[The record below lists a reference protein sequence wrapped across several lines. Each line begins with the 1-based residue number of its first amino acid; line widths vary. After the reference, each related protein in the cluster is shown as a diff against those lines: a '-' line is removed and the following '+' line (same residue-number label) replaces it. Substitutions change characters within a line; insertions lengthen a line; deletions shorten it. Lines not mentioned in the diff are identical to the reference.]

1 MYRIQTK
8 GYETKEK
15 LIIARK
21 HLLPKIREQVNF
33 KEDEVILPDETIQ
46 YIISSEGL
54 TQKEDGVRNL
64 KRCLEIIY
72 TKINLF
78 RLIKDDD
85 NIFKDDIKIDIQFP
99 FTVQKEHVDIF
110 IKSNDKSNPSL
121 FGLYV

>member
-8 GYETKEK
+8 GYEMKEK

-33 KEDEVILPDETIQ
+33 KEDEVIIPDETIQ
-46 YIISSEGL
+46 HIVSSEGL

-72 TKINLF
+72 TKLNLF
-78 RLIKDDD
+78 RLVKNDD
-85 NIFKDDIKIDIQFP
+85 NIFKDDIKIKVEFP
-99 FTVQKEHVDIF
+99 FTVTKEHVDLL
-110 IKSNDKSNPSL
+110 IKNNDKFNPSL
-121 FGLYV
+121 FSLYI